1 MVSYKYIIFYK
12 IKMFN
17 FDYQTFINGVYNS
30 VLASAEFYAPKILWA
45 LVLLIIGVLTAML
58 VYKFVLYAFKKFKL
72 IELIDKLTIDFEDIA
87 NIPEASWEDKK
98 VENKPIEKKKKFSQR
113 VKIDEIVWKA
123 MWYYIFLV
131 FFRFSIVAIG
141 IDEIEKFLWDL
152 LTYLPSLFI
161 AVIILFFGVRF
172 ANFIYDVI
180 YQTLN
185 LTKQKTA
192 KIIASWAKIIILFFT
207 LMVVLDKIW
216 IANDIITVILTGFVA
231 MLTLAGG
238 IAFGLW
244 GKDVAREILESFR
257 K

>member
-1 MVSYKYIIFYK
+1 
-12 IKMFN
+12 MFN
-17 FDYQTFINGVYNS
+17 FDYQTFINGIYTA
-30 VLASAEFYAPKILWA
+30 VLNSAEYYAPKVLWA
-45 LVLLIIGVLTAML
+45 LVLLVIGVFTAML

-72 IELIDKLTIDFEDIA
+72 IELIDKLTIDFEDIT
-87 NIPEASWEDKK
+87 NIPDTSNDTKAAEKK
-98 VENKPIEKKKKFSQR
+98 PVEKKKKFSQR

-161 AVIILFFGVRF
+161 AVIILFFWVRF

-207 LMVVLDKIW
+207 LMVVLDKIG
-216 IANDIITVILTGFVA
+216 IASDIITVILTGFVA
-231 MLTLAGG
+231 MLTLAWW
-238 IAFGLW
+238 IAFGLGW
-244 GKDVAREILESFR
+244 KDVAREILESFR